1 MSRYVHEVGDMLEYV
16 TQYSTAYN
24 ITVQDKEGTDVVLG
38 DTKTVCDMLDT
49 LYWSRLFISKNE
61 SVQDAESQFEKVFKN
76 FLKRRQK
83 DFNLIYQSLYD
94 YTYNPIENYNRMEVS
109 DVVKGGTD
117 TNTTRE
123 QSENSINYG
132 SIDTREDNL
141 SATAQSNA
149 TDTNT
154 TTEQSE
160 NTISYGGIDTREDNL
175 SATAQSNATDRN
187 AGADIISKAVS
198 GFNQPNTMNDSE
210 KETTTYGKETSTTGT
225 TTTTNTGTQKNTKSG
240 TDSNNTESHKSI
252 EVSYGG
258 TETTTNTGTQKNTKS
273 GTDSNNSESVKNS
286 EMSYGGTEKTTS
298 TIHGNIGVTTNQQMI
313 ESEIEMRKS
322 NLLENII
329 EQFINFTT
337 VFM

>member
-61 SVQDAESQFEKVFKN
+61 TVQDAESQFEKVFKN

-109 DVVKGGTD
+109 DLVKGGTD

-149 TDTNT
+149 TD
-154 TTEQSE
+154 
-160 NTISYGGIDTREDNL
+160 
-175 SATAQSNATDRN
+175 RN
-187 AGADIISKAVS
+187 VGEDIISKAVS

-210 KETTTYGKETSTTGT
+210 KETTAYGKETTTTGT

-240 TDSNNTESHKSI
+240 TDSNNSESLKTS
-252 EVSYGG
+252 EMSYGG
-258 TETTTNTGTQKNTKS
+258 TEKTTNTGTQKNTKS
-273 GTDSNNSESVKNS
+273 GTDSNNSESVKNM

-298 TIHGNIGVTTNQQMI
+298 NIHGNIGVTTSQQMI
-313 ESEIEMRKS
+313 TAEVEMRKY
-322 NLLENII
+322 NLLENILDEFI
-329 EQFINFTT
+329 EYST

>member
-94 YTYNPIENYNRMEVS
+94 YTYNPIENYNRIELN

-149 TDTNT
+149 TD
-154 TTEQSE
+154 
-160 NTISYGGIDTREDNL
+160 
-175 SATAQSNATDRN
+175 RN
-187 AGADIISKAVS
+187 AGTDIISKAVS

-210 KETTTYGKETSTTGT
+210 KETTTYGKETTTTGT
-225 TTTTNTGTQKNTKSG
+225 T
-240 TDSNNTESHKSI
+240 
-252 EVSYGG
+252 
-258 TETTTNTGTQKNTKS
+258 TTTNTGTQKNTKS

-286 EMSYGGTEKTTS
+286 EMSYGATEKTTS
-298 TIHGNIGVTTNQQMI
+298 NIHGNIGVTTSQQMI
-313 ESEIEMRKS
+313 TAEVEMRKY
-322 NLLENII
+322 NLLENILDEFI
-329 EQFINFTT
+329 EYST

>member
-24 ITVQDKEGTDVVLG
+24 IIVQDKEGADVVLG

-94 YTYNPIENYNRMEVS
+94 YTYNPIENYNRIEIS

-149 TDTNT
+149 TDRNT
-154 TTEQSE
+154 
-160 NTISYGGIDTREDNL
+160 
-175 SATAQSNATDRN
+175 
-187 AGADIISKAVS
+187 GADIISKAVS
-198 GFNQPNTMNDSE
+198 GFNQPNTMNESE
-210 KETTTYGKETSTTGT
+210 KDTTTYGKETTTTGT

-240 TDSNNTESHKSI
+240 TDSNNSESLTSS
-252 EVSYGG
+252 EMSYGG
-258 TETTTNTGTQKNTKS
+258 TDKTTNTGTQKNTKS
-273 GTDSNNSESVKNS
+273 GTDSNNSESVTNS

-298 TIHGNIGVTTNQQMI
+298 NIHGNIGVTTSQQMI
-313 ESEIEMRKS
+313 TAEVEMRKY
-322 NLLENII
+322 NLLENILDEFI
-329 EQFINFTT
+329 EYST

>member
-149 TDTNT
+149 TD
-154 TTEQSE
+154 
-160 NTISYGGIDTREDNL
+160 
-175 SATAQSNATDRN
+175 RN
-187 AGADIISKAVS
+187 AGTDIISKAVS

-210 KETTTYGKETSTTGT
+210 KETTTYGKETTTTGT

-240 TDSNNTESHKSI
+240 TDSNN
-252 EVSYGG
+252 
-258 TETTTNTGTQKNTKS
+258 
-273 GTDSNNSESVKNS
+273 SESLKTS

-298 TIHGNIGVTTNQQMI
+298 NIHGNIGVTTSQQMI
-313 ESEIEMRKS
+313 TAEVEMRKY
-322 NLLENII
+322 NLLENILDEFI
-329 EQFINFTT
+329 EYST

>member
-24 ITVQDKEGTDVVLG
+24 IILQNKEGTDVVLG

-49 LYWSRLFISKNE
+49 LYWSRLFITKNE
-61 SVQDAESQFEKVFKN
+61 SVQDAETQFEKVFKN

-94 YTYNPIENYNRMEVS
+94 YEYNPIENYNRMEIS
-109 DVVKGGTD
+109 DVVRGGTD

-149 TDTNT
+149 TDINT
-154 TTEQSE
+154 
-160 NTISYGGIDTREDNL
+160 
-175 SATAQSNATDRN
+175 
-187 AGADIISKAVS
+187 GADIISKAVS
-198 GFNQPNTMNDSE
+198 GFNQPNTMKESE
-210 KETTTYGKETSTTGT
+210 KETTTYGKETTTTGT
-225 TTTTNTGTQKNTKSG
+225 TTSTNSGTQKNTKSG
-240 TDSNNTESHKSI
+240 TD
-252 EVSYGG
+252 Y
-258 TETTTNTGTQKNTKS
+258 
-273 GTDSNNSESVKNS
+273 NNSESVKNS
-286 EMSYGGTEKTTS
+286 EMSYGGIEKTTS
-298 TIHGNIGVTTNQQMI
+298 NIHGNIGVTTSQQMI
-313 ESEIEMRKS
+313 TAEVEMRKY
-322 NLLENII
+322 NLLENILDEFI
-329 EQFINFTT
+329 EYST

>member
-94 YTYNPIENYNRMEVS
+94 YTYNPIENYNRIEES
-109 DVVKGGTD
+109 DIIKGGTD

-123 QSENSINYG
+123 QIENTINYG

-149 TDTNT
+149 TDRNT
-154 TTEQSE
+154 
-160 NTISYGGIDTREDNL
+160 
-175 SATAQSNATDRN
+175 
-187 AGADIISKAVS
+187 GADIISKAVS
-198 GFNQPNTMNDSE
+198 GFNQPNTMNESE
-210 KETTTYGKETSTTGT
+210 KETTTYGKETTTTGT

-240 TDSNNTESHKSI
+240 TDSNNSETLTNSEM
-252 EVSYGG
+252 SYGG
-258 TETTTNTGTQKNTKS
+258 TEKTTNTGTQKNTKS

-298 TIHGNIGVTTNQQMI
+298 NIHGNIGVTTSQQMI
-313 ESEIEMRKS
+313 TAEVEMRKY
-322 NLLENII
+322 NLLENILDEFI
-329 EQFINFTT
+329 EYST